1 MMMMMMMMAMMRVES
16 LQDELLG
23 YVTVLQM
30 VKTTGYS
37 LIQIESQNNGIMVDG
52 KCVGLHD
59 DDEDD
64 NNYNGDIDDQGDDD
78 DNDDNYND
86 EGDDEDG
93 GGGGDC
99 GSKSS
104 I

>member
-1 MMMMMMMMAMMRVES
+1 
-16 LQDELLG
+16 
-23 YVTVLQM
+23 M

-64 NNYNGDIDDQGDDD
+64 NNYNGDIDD
-78 DNDDNYND
+78 
-86 EGDDEDG
+86 
-93 GGGGDC
+93 
-99 GSKSS
+99 
-104 I
+104 